1 MTFVWLL
8 MEDKIY
14 KVWLKIEVN
23 GKNMGHQV
31 IDLQFDQGIPYAVL
45 EWHKT
50 HEGEAPFARVRLHR
64 ECIFSSCP
72 KSLVKLNIFMGFLL
86 FGQINEMFK
95 LFI

>member
-1 MTFVWLL
+1 

-45 EWHKT
+45 EWHMT
-50 HEGEAPFARVRLHR
+50 HEGEIPFAL
-64 ECIFSSCP
+64 ESICYIP
-72 KSLVKLNIFMGFLL
+72 LL
-86 FGQINEMFK
+86 TLQ
-95 LFI
+95 L